1 MQSGC
6 TVEVLH
12 PTKTYLPGLKNQL
25 QWFLLL
31 KVEVMEVVEVVEFD
45 YQVNIKKKHNET
57 FKILIQK
64 IERTPNFL
72 HWNKR

>member
-1 MQSGC
+1 MYP
-6 TVEVLH
+6 VEVLH